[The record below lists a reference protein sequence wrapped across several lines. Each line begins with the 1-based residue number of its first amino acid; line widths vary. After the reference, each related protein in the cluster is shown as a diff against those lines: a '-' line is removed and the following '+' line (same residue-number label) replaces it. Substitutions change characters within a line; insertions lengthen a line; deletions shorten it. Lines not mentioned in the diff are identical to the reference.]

1 MDNKQVH
8 DAMAYLDPQLIE
20 EAAVPAARSPRKLR
34 PMLLAACLCLLIAI
48 PVMAVT
54 GSLLVENYYG
64 SSIPDNLSDQD
75 LDAFFRAET
84 ADKVPVSAFSPDAL
98 QTAAEQGPGPGY
110 YGFDTWAEAE
120 AFLGVNILDS
130 DLIDSSRSTP
140 VELYDAD
147 GQIVLNDACHLTL
160 VNNEDTLLYGVYLS
174 YFFHKD
180 GGGTIALQANAV
192 TDQNPNENDSSIG
205 VSYEDSDILE
215 QTSEGYLTASG
226 TEATIIRTRDSA
238 GTWDFDGW
246 MLKNGFILRFTL
258 SSNHEEGG
266 VDTIKA
272 LLDAVK

>member
-1 MDNKQVH
+1 MDNKQLH

-20 EAAVPAARSPRKLR
+20 EAAAPAAHKSRKLR

-64 SSIPDNLSDQD
+64 SSIPDNLAGQN

-84 ADKVPVSAFSPDAL
+84 TDKVPVSAFSEEAL
-98 QTAAEQGPGPGY
+98 QAAEEQGPGPGY

-120 AFLGVNILDS
+120 AFLGMNIFDS
-130 DLIDSSRSTP
+130 DLIDSSRPSPITMSN
-140 VELYDAD
+140 AD
-147 GQIVLNDACHLTL
+147 GQSVLNSACHLTL
-160 VNNEDTLLYGVYLS
+160 VNNEDNLLYGVYLS

-192 TDQNPNENDSSIG
+192 TDQNPNGNDSSIG
-205 VSYEDSDILE
+205 VSYQDSDILE

-258 SSNHEEGG
+258 TSGHEDGG